1 MEKNCGVVVN
11 ACELQIFEK
20 LGCVPLEIASL
31 APARAIHRDSLKI
44 TKAEGM

>member
-1 MEKNCGVVVN
+1 MEENCGVVVN

-31 APARAIHRDSLKI
+31 APARARDSLKI
-44 TKAEGM
+44 TTAQGM